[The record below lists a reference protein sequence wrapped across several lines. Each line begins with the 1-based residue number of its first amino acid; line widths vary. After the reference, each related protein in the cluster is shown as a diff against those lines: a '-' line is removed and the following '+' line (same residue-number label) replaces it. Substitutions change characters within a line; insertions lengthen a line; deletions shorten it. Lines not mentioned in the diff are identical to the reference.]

1 MSSFQGS
8 RLDEVFLIAFLTKG
22 AFIVSKQLPWARW
35 CLSNQWQAQKMPT
48 GYNLKRWGYAK
59 CHRCGPPCNNSEHI
73 MTCSGINCTNEN
85 LRTLEE
91 IAKTKLPTTDGPGL
105 VQQEQDCVMCRIGTH
120 NLLCYALAC
129 LTTTPWGTL
138 HVRKCNHFS
147 VFCRTR

>member
-85 LRTLEE
+85 LRTLDE
-91 IAKTKLPTTDGPGL
+91 IAKMKMRQLMAPDWYNRNRIVSCAGFELTTS
-105 VQQEQDCVMCRIGTH
+105 CVMRRH
-120 NLLCYALAC
+120 A
-129 LTTTPWGTL
+129 
-138 HVRKCNHFS
+138 
-147 VFCRTR
+147 